1 MKIYSLNFAAHTTA
15 IRSLCLENGIEHEIV
30 ETNLMAG
37 ANKTPEFLK
46 ANTHSLRFDL
56 RLTGIV

>member
-30 ETNLMAG
+30 ETSPMSG

-46 ANTHSLRFDL
+46 ATRILFPICNHEEF
-56 RLTGIV
+56 I